1 MKDKIHELRKLR
13 GNIVSMSPKT
23 ISSRCIILQLTII
36 ASMSD
41 LEMVDFTD
49 EEAFKKQEQML
60 INRERKYMEEKLKRE
75 PQDKFENETNNMEN
89 V

>member
-1 MKDKIHELRKLR
+1 
-13 GNIVSMSPKT
+13 
-23 ISSRCIILQLTII
+23 
-36 ASMSD
+36 MSD